1 MLRLPVAVGPR
12 TFRGRISQ
20 VVPGIILGQNTA
32 IVPAISP
39 GTAELQRVLTVG
51 IGLGLDGLCNPL
63 LLAFRRHPLLNPLLQ
78 REFLLG
84 TPAGIAHAALVTDG
98 GHGCGI
104 VDARKR
110 VIRKVG
116 AIHSD
121 VWNHGVDTVDG
132 LVVLPQ
138 EGAGG
143 GVGLVPEDGTGVLT
157 I

>member
-1 MLRLPVAVGPR
+1 M
-12 TFRGRISQ
+12 
-20 VVPGIILGQNTA
+20 PGIVLGQNTA

-39 GTAELQRVLTVG
+39 DTAELQRVLTVG
-51 IGLGLDGLCNPL
+51 IGLGLDGLCDPL
-63 LLAFRRHPLLNPLLQ
+63 LLALCGHPRLDPLLQ